1 MKTQK
6 MFRSSPSLT
15 AFFFTASLWIA
26 FLLAGV
32 LAEAPLGAASLPT
45 SDSVT
50 LEQPVITDVR
60 TDATNVIVSVNV
72 PSGVTKITLES
83 RSRLGAGTWAPAAV
97 QRLQDRQGGILTFTL
112 PRTESLALLRVRADV
127 QEALPSFFYQG
138 QTSFAD
144 AGSPTTIDTG
154 SSFAAGNG
162 AAATPTDTSGTTTT
176 TRTVVESD
184 IWKIDGDTMY
194 FFNQYRGL
202 QVIDI
207 SSPSAPVVT
216 GTLDLPASGEQMYL
230 PDTNHAVLLTRN
242 WCSGPDSRVIIARI
256 DAGVPVAES
265 TLTVPGY
272 IQESRMVGTALYVAS
287 ETSRPIAG
295 DPNNSWEWG
304 TMITSFDLSDP
315 SKPVSKGS
323 AWAAGYGNVITAT
336 DQYLFVAI
344 QEPSAWYQSSVQI
357 YDISA
362 PDGTVKSL
370 SKIEPSGWVQDKFKM
385 NVSGDTFTV
394 ISASWD
400 TVRRW
405 VTTLETYSLA
415 DPSKPVALGKLELA
429 HGDQLHATRFDG
441 ERAYIVTFFQIDPLW
456 VVDLTN
462 PAKPA
467 IQGKLEVPGW
477 STYIEPLGDRLVAI
491 GIDNSN
497 SWRVAVSLFDVSD
510 PSNPTLVSKVP
521 LGDNYS
527 WSEANNDEKAFNV
540 MPDEG
545 LILVPYQ
552 GYETNG
558 VANRVQLIDLNL
570 ADHSTNALKLRG
582 VIDHPLVPRRAAL
595 HRDTILSINGWELLS
610 VNAADRDNPITLATV
625 DLAWAADQVLLSGD
639 YLLEFANSQN
649 YYYWQSSP
657 SAPILRV
664 ARANQPGTI
673 LGKLTLEDNLNMAC
687 AAIRGNRLYVA
698 QAATYYYPWILATTD
713 ASGATVDTNTPPPT
727 LILSVFDISQLPTV
741 TRLGRESLSLS
752 NYSAYGLQMFWPK
765 DDILVLGGAGSGSYY
780 GVYPMLNATAVM
792 TAILPG
798 YYYPW
803 YGGQNGQLMAFNV
816 SDAANP
822 QFVSQVTLSDTNR
835 WGFSQP
841 FSENSLLYIT
851 HQESEFIP
859 VGTTVPPTGSAG
871 GTVKPVTVLYDTN
884 GPIYG
889 SWVYRYYLDV
899 VDYTDPNNPITRAP
913 VNVPGSLAGI
923 SHQGA
928 VVYTAGYRWKPD
940 GTTDWSLWLDALAYD
955 GVSAHYVDSLAL
967 STGAHPI
974 VITGEDL
981 LIGHADTTTNN
992 LNTIETWI
1000 LGDNAKFI
1008 KLGATTLK
1016 SPADTMVLFG
1026 DLLAVHDYTGAYLL
1040 YDATDPVKTKLLS
1053 TSDYNGCYW
1062 ADLRKADGALNRGLW
1077 LPLGVYGVKV
1087 IPITTGP

>member
-1 MKTQK
+1 
-6 MFRSSPSLT
+6 
-15 AFFFTASLWIA
+15 LWIA
-26 FLLAGV
+26 FLFAGV
-32 LAEAPLGAASLPT
+32 LVEAPLGAASIAV

-50 LEQPVITDVR
+50 LEQPLITEVR
-60 TDATNVIVSVNV
+60 TDSTNIVVSVNV
-72 PSGVTKITLES
+72 PVGVTKVTLES

-97 QRLQDRQGGILTFTL
+97 QRLQDRQGGVLTFTL
-112 PRTESLALLRVRADV
+112 PRTGSLELLRVRADV
-127 QEALPSFFYQG
+127 QETLPAFFYQG
-138 QTSFAD
+138 SSSYAD
-144 AGSPTTIDTG
+144 AGSPTSIDTG
-154 SSFAAGNG
+154 ASFTNG
-162 AAATPTDTSGTTTT
+162 KGEVATPGATDTSN

-184 IWKIDGDTMY
+184 IWKIEGGTMY

-207 SSPSAPVVT
+207 SNPAAPVVT

-230 PDTNHAVLLTRN
+230 ADASHAVLLTRN
-242 WCSGPDSRVIIARI
+242 WCSGPDSRVIVAKIEG
-256 DAGVPVAES
+256 GVPSVDS
-265 TLTVPGY
+265 TLAVPGY

-315 SKPVSKGS
+315 AKPISKGS
-323 AWAAGYGNVITAT
+323 AWTAGYGNVIMAT
-336 DQYLFVAI
+336 DQYLFVSI
-344 QEPSAWYQSSVQI
+344 QEPSVWYQSSIQI

-370 SKIEPSGWVQDKFKM
+370 SRVEPAGWVQDKFKM

-394 ISASWD
+394 ISATWD

-405 VTTLETYSLA
+405 VTTLQTYSLA
-415 DPSKPVALGKLELA
+415 DPVKPVLLGKLELA

-441 ERAYIVTFFQIDPLW
+441 DRAYIVTFFQIDPLW
-456 VVDLTN
+456 VVDLSN

-477 STYIEPLGDRLVAI
+477 STYIEPLGNQLVTI

-510 PSNPTLVSKVP
+510 PSKPTLVSKVP
-521 LGDNYS
+521 IGDNYS

-540 MPDEG
+540 MPDQH

-570 ADHSTNALKLRG
+570 ADGTTNALKLRG
-582 VIDHPLVPRRAAL
+582 VIDHPLVPRRATL
-595 HRDTILSINGWELLS
+595 YQDVILSVSGWELLS
-610 VNAADRDNPITLATV
+610 VNAADRDHPATLATV
-625 DLAWAADQVLLSGD
+625 DLAWAVDQVLLSGD
-639 YLLEFANSQN
+639 YLLELANSQN
-649 YYYWQSSP
+649 YYYWQSIP

-664 ARANQPGTI
+664 ARANQSGTI
-673 LGKLTLEDNLNMAC
+673 LSKLALEDNLNMAC

-698 QAATYYYPWILATTD
+698 QAMTYYYPWLLANAD
-713 ASGATVDTNTPPPT
+713 ATGGSTETNPPPN
-727 LILSVFDISQLPTV
+727 LVLSVFDLSQLPAV
-741 TRLGRESLSLS
+741 TRLGRESLSIS
-752 NYSAYGLQMFWPK
+752 NYFAYGLQMVWPRTN
-765 DDILVLGGAGSGSYY
+765 ILVLAGAAGGFYGLYY
-780 GVYPMLNATAVM
+780 ALDAAQPKTAVM
-792 TAILPG
+792 PG

-803 YGGQNGQLMAFNV
+803 YGGQDERFTAFDV
-816 SDAANP
+816 SDDANP
-822 QFVSQVTLSDTNR
+822 TYLSQVVLNDTNR
-835 WGFSQP
+835 WGFS
-841 FSENSLLYIT
+841 SVYSHESLLYVT

-859 VGTTVPPTGSAG
+859 VPATGSL
-871 GTVKPVTVLYDTN
+871 KPVTVINDTN

-899 VDYTDPNNPITRAP
+899 VDFTDPANPITRKP

-940 GTTDWSLWLDALAYD
+940 GSTDWSLWLDALAYD
-955 GVSAHYVDSLAL
+955 GVEAHYVDSLAL
-967 STGAHPI
+967 SSGAHPI
-974 VITGEDL
+974 AMSGNDL
-981 LIGHADTTTNN
+981 LIGHADATTNN
-992 LNTIETWI
+992 LNTLETWI
-1000 LGDNAKFI
+1000 LGDNAKFT

-1016 SPADTMVLFG
+1016 SPADSLVLFG
-1026 DLLAVHDYTGAYLL
+1026 NLLATHDYTGAYLL
-1040 YDATDPVKTKLLS
+1040 YDVTEPAKPKPLAA
-1053 TSDYNGCYW
+1053 SDYNGCYW
-1062 ADLRKADGALNRGLW
+1062 ADLSKADGALDRGLW

-1087 IPITTGP
+1087 IPVATGP

>member
-1 MKTQK
+1 MKTQNI
-6 MFRSSPSLT
+6 FRPLFGRTTLLVSV
-15 AFFFTASLWIA
+15 ALWFG

-32 LAEAPLGAASLPT
+32 PVESPLRAASEL
-45 SDSVT
+45 VQ

-60 TDATNVIVSVNV
+60 TDATNIIVSVNV
-72 PSGVTKITLES
+72 PSGVTKVTLES

-97 QRLQDRQGGILTFTL
+97 QRLQDRQGGTITFTL
-112 PRTESLALLRVRADV
+112 PKTESLELLRVRADA
-127 QEALPSFFYQG
+127 QEALPAFFYQG

-154 SSFAAGNG
+154 TLFTDTKGV
-162 AAATPTDTSGTTTT
+162 AATPGVDTSGTTA

-207 SSPSAPVVT
+207 SSPALPVVT

-230 PDTNHAVLLTRN
+230 VDSNHAVLLTRN

-256 DAGVPVAES
+256 DAGKPSVDS

-287 ETSRPIAG
+287 ETSRPIAN
-295 DPNNSWEWG
+295 DPNNGWEWG

-315 SKPVSKGS
+315 GKPVSKGS
-323 AWAAGYGNVITAT
+323 AWTSGYGNVITAT
-336 DQYLFVAI
+336 DQYLFVGV
-344 QEPSAWYQSSVQI
+344 QEPSIWYQSSIQVF
-357 YDISA
+357 DISA
-362 PDGTVKSL
+362 PDGAIKSL
-370 SKIEPSGWVQDKFKM
+370 SKITPAGWVQDKFKM

-405 VTTLETYSLA
+405 VTTLQTYSLA

-441 ERAYIVTFFQIDPLW
+441 NRAYIVTFFQIDPLW
-456 VVDLTN
+456 VVDLSN

-477 STYIEPLGDRLVAI
+477 STYIEPLGNQLLTI

-510 PSNPTLVSKVP
+510 PSKPTLVSKVP
-521 LGDNYS
+521 IGDNYS

-540 MPDEG
+540 MPDEH

-552 GYETNG
+552 GYQTNG

-570 ADHSTNALKLRG
+570 ADASTNALKLRG
-582 VIDHPLVPRRAAL
+582 VIDHPLTPRRATL
-595 HRDTILSINGWELLS
+595 HRDAILSISGWELLG
-610 VNAADRDNPITLATV
+610 VDAADRDNPKTLATV
-625 DLAWAADQVLLSGD
+625 DLAWSADQVLLSGD
-639 YLLEFANSQN
+639 YLLEFANAQN
-649 YYYWQSSP
+649 YFYWQSVP

-664 ARANQPGTI
+664 ARANQTSEI
-673 LGKLTLEDNLNMAC
+673 LTKLTLEDNLNMAC
-687 AAIRGNRLYVA
+687 AAIHGNRLYVA
-698 QAATYYYPWILATTD
+698 QAATYYYPWLLAATD
-713 ASGATVDTNTPPPT
+713 ATGATVDTNTPPPT
-727 LILSVFDISQLPTV
+727 LILSVFDISQLPSI
-741 TRLGRESLSLS
+741 TRLGKESLSLS
-752 NYSAYGLQMFWPK
+752 NYSAYGLQMLWPRE
-765 DDILVLGGAGSGSYY
+765 DVLVLAGSGNGYY
-780 GVYPMLNATAVM
+780 WPYMALDAAQPKM
-792 TAILPG
+792 AIMPG
-798 YYYPW
+798 YYPW
-803 YGGQNGQLMAFNV
+803 YGGQNERFTAFNV

-822 QFVSQVTLSDTNR
+822 QFVSQVTLNDTNR
-835 WGFSQP
+835 WGFSQA
-841 FSENSLLYIT
+841 FSQNSLLYVT

-859 VGTTVPPTGSAG
+859 APAIGSVGGA
-871 GTVKPVTVLYDTN
+871 VKPVTVIYDTN
-884 GPIYG
+884 GPVYG

-899 VDYTDPNNPITRAP
+899 VDFTDPTNPITRKP
-913 VNVPGSLAGI
+913 VNVPGSLAAI

-928 VVYTAGYRWKPD
+928 VVYTASYRWKPD
-940 GTTDWSLWLDALAYD
+940 GTTDWSMWLDALAYD
-955 GVSAHYVDSLAL
+955 GVSAHYVDSLSL
-967 STGAHPI
+967 SSGAHPI
-974 VITGEDL
+974 VLSGNKL

-992 LNTIETWI
+992 LNTIESWM
-1000 LGDNAKFI
+1000 LGDNGKFI

-1016 SPADTMVLFG
+1016 SPADSLVLFG
-1026 DLLAVHDYTGAYLL
+1026 DLLVAHDYNGAYLL
-1040 YDATDPVKTKLLS
+1040 YDATDPAKPRFVA

-1062 ADLRKADGALNRGLW
+1062 ADLSKADGALNRGVW
-1077 LPLGVYGVKV
+1077 LPLGVYGVKA
-1087 IPITTGP
+1087 IPIRTGP